1 MWVNLAAWDDARS
14 RDPIRRVGV
23 GDGQMKKMAPEDWR
37 RRGEEAVRRR
47 RRRGEERKMGA
58 LVAAG
63 ITGTRG
69 KDKDTARDRTGDPRT
84 DPRLF
89 KAAPPLS
96 NKKLVRN
103 ALRHVCLAGAA
114 MRTQLDEALAALD
127 AVVPDVATVF
137 VILFRENTSPHK
149 YRALYA
155 LVSGGRGRGRCG
167 WRAGQDSRHGRAR
180 ARGFAVGGRHDEV
193 RQRAEGV

>member
-1 MWVNLAAWDDARS
+1 M
-14 RDPIRRVGV
+14 
-23 GDGQMKKMAPEDWR
+23 
-37 RRGEEAVRRR
+37 
-47 RRRGEERKMGA
+47 
-58 LVAAG
+58 
-63 ITGTRG
+63 
-69 KDKDTARDRTGDPRT
+69 

-114 MRTQLDEALAALD
+114 MRTQLDEALRALD

-155 LVSGGRGRGRCG
+155 LVSGDGGVDDVDGVLVKIHGTGGPARIFK
-167 WRAGQDSRHGRAR
+167 SRPIPPGAYRTWSTRSTQRAR
-180 ARGFAVGGRHDEV
+180 SRSPATATHSPGTLRARRWSIAVPMPV
-193 RQRAEGV
+193 A